1 MTYTVVIASYKYGHL
16 ASHCIETVLSQTKK
30 FDKILFVDDGV
41 GDCNHLPKMY
51 PDIEYTFREENM
63 GTAKKFQDM
72 LLKVSTDR
80 CMFLGADN
88 WLRSD
93 TLEILS
99 KFDTDIVTYDI
110 IVTGEL
116 KNDIHQNYSKHMTDY
131 YGDYKWDRQYQHH
144 GSMMYNTKLAQ
155 SCGYE
160 HRGHHSNEDMVLWE
174 KMNRKGA
181 TISYINEGLLF
192 YRRHKEN
199 FNKY

>member
-16 ASHCIETVLSQTKK
+16 ASHCIETILSQTKK
-30 FDKILFVDDGV
+30 FDKIFFVDDGI
-41 GDCNHLPKMY
+41 GDCVHLPKMY
-51 PDIEYTFREENM
+51 PEIEYVLRDENM
-63 GTAKKFQDM
+63 GTAKNFQDM
-72 LLKVSTDR
+72 LMRVTTDR

-93 TLEILS
+93 SLEILS
-99 KFDTDIVTYDI
+99 QYDTDIVTYDI
-110 IVTGEL
+110 IVTGEI
-116 KNDIHQNYSKHMTDY
+116 KNDIFKNYNRDMVNYH
-131 YGDYKWDRQYQHH
+131 GDYKWSRKNKHH

-160 HRGHHSNEDMVLWE
+160 HRGHYSNEDMVLWE
-174 KMNRKGA
+174 KMMSKGA
-181 TISYINEGLLF
+181 SLSYIDEGLLY